1 MPVCLCFRKIIFSS
15 IDCINAGCQ
24 LIICLYFSE
33 LSIKGPVHQLK
44 RVLSSAL
51 LLLLVEGIV
60 LCLYFSELV
69 GGMEVLSRHSF
80 YLLKG
85 VGVFYALETFL
96 MLFVITL
103 NAI

>member
-1 MPVCLCFRKIIFSS
+1 
-15 IDCINAGCQ
+15 
-24 LIICLYFSE
+24 
-33 LSIKGPVHQLK
+33 
-44 RVLSSAL
+44 L
-51 LLLLVEGIV
+51 LLLLVKGIV